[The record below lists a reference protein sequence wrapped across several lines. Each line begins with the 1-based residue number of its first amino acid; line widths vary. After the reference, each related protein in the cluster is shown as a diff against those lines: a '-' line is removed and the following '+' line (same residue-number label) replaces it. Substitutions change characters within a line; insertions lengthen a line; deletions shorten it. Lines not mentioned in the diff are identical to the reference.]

1 MEVMYELDLKIDDG
15 APNTGRLR
23 AFNVAPHDAC
33 VSNNEWDVVSGS
45 SDCAGVLQL
54 PL

>member
-1 MEVMYELDLKIDDG
+1 MYELDLKIDDG

-23 AFNVAPHDAC
+23 SFDGADYGDCVA
-33 VSNNEWDVVSGS
+33 NNEWDVVSGA
-45 SDCAGVLQL
+45 SDCAGVLEL